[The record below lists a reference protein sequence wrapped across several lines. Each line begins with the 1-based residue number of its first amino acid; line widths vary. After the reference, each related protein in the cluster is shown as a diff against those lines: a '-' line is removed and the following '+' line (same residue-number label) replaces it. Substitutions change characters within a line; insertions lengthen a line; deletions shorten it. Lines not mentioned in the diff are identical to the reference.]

1 MSTHN
6 FTSDFCKLLQWNLD
20 ITKDWQ
26 NLLAITRFRYIEVLF
41 RIFCYYLGGS
51 RGRVQGVRTL
61 P

>member
-41 RIFCYYLGGS
+41 RIFFYYWGGS

>member
-6 FTSDFCKLLQWNLD
+6 STSDFCKLLEWNLD

-26 NLLAITRFRYIEVLF
+26 NFLAITRFRYIEVLF
-41 RIFCYYLGGS
+41 RIFCYYWGGS